1 MQKGSLRERY
11 GNYYAVFRV
20 NGKQKWVNLEIPV
33 TEENKQ
39 MAYLAMQKEI
49 YKQTTG
55 EGCNDNIL
63 FEDILDVW
71 LNDIKAFVKPSTWE
85 GYSKV
90 VNGKIKP
97 YFKDKRYRLRDLKP
111 IQFNRFF
118 VHLQLYGNS
127 RDGGGLRKKAV
138 KNIKGVL
145 SSVFSYAEDNDF
157 IESNIIRKTK
167 LPKFDGEP
175 EFEPTIYEIGQ
186 INELLN
192 YARVTESKATLFLY
206 LVVFTGARK
215 GELLGLTWDNVDF
228 DNNTIHIKYNR
239 TGSKK
244 ETVYTVTTPKSK
256 KIIRTIPVKQEIMDM
271 LKAEKALQEN
281 NKKLLKSYYH
291 TYDYDFVIRKA
302 DGSLYNPNSIN
313 RIINKMIEKLGLPH
327 CRIHDFREMA
337 ATILDSQGVSLSDIA
352 TFLGHADTRT
362 TERIYIKRSNTA
374 KKEVVDKLNQLFDV
388 F

>member
-63 FEDILDVW
+63 FEDFLDVW

-97 YFKDKRYRLRDLKP
+97 NFKDKRYRLRDLKP

-256 KIIRTIPVKQEIMDM
+256 KSIRTIPVKQEIMDM

>member
-1 MQKGSLRERY
+1 M
-11 GNYYAVFRV
+11 
-20 NGKQKWVNLEIPV
+20 
-33 TEENKQ
+33 
-39 MAYLAMQKEI
+39 
-49 YKQTTG
+49 
-55 EGCNDNIL
+55 
-63 FEDILDVW
+63 
-71 LNDIKAFVKPSTWE
+71 
-85 GYSKV
+85 
-90 VNGKIKP
+90 
-97 YFKDKRYRLRDLKP
+97 
-111 IQFNRFF
+111 
-118 VHLQLYGNS
+118 
-127 RDGGGLRKKAV
+127 
-138 KNIKGVL
+138 
-145 SSVFSYAEDNDF
+145 
-157 IESNIIRKTK
+157 
-167 LPKFDGEP
+167 
-175 EFEPTIYEIGQ
+175 
-186 INELLN
+186 
-192 YARVTESKATLFLY
+192 Y

-256 KIIRTIPVKQEIMDM
+256 KSIRTIPVKQEIMDM